1 MSEKT
6 TSLPEQP
13 HGRITEKQ
21 LNDYVDRRGCS
32 YDDAY
37 RHFGVTPDEVGDED
51 DQLPSEALR
60 MLTTSEDTAQPSVAD
75 SLAAGNTSSLDSLKN
90 VKPGP
95 SLSLLGR
102 AKALGTIM
110 DYFNQR
116 NKTEGADFSSDY
128 NGMDRRYGARTRE
141 VIGNMHSR
149 ANVLGGQALKALEIL
164 SNGDS
169 GVALPEGHDH
179 SGSIQSGLQKKFGP
193 SRAYKDD
200 REKFLTKVFK
210 TAGTTKSKH
219 RK

>member
-13 HGRITEKQ
+13 HFRITEKQ

-37 RHFGVTPDEVGDED
+37 RHFGVSPDEVGSED
-51 DQLPSEALR
+51 DQLSPEALL
-60 MLTTSEDTAQPSVAD
+60 MMTTSEDAAQLSVAD
-75 SLAAGNTSSLDSLKN
+75 NLAASNTSSLDSLKN
-90 VKPGP
+90 IEPGP

-110 DYFNQR
+110 DYFNQK

-128 NGMDRRYGARTRE
+128 NGMTRRYGVHTSE
-141 VIGNMHSR
+141 VIGNMHSK
-149 ANVLGGQALKALEIL
+149 ANTLGAQAFKALGIL

-169 GVALPEGHDH
+169 GVAMPVGHDY
-179 SGSIQSGLQKKFGP
+179 SGSIQSKLLKDFGP
-193 SRAYKDD
+193 SRAYRGD
-200 REKFLTKVFK
+200 REKLLTKVFK

>member
-13 HGRITEKQ
+13 HFRITEKQ
-21 LNDYVDRRGCS
+21 LDDYVDRRGCS

-37 RHFGVTPDEVGDED
+37 RYFGVTPDEVGYED
-51 DQLPSEALR
+51 DQLSPEALL
-60 MLTTSEDTAQPSVAD
+60 MIATSEDATQLSVAD
-75 SLAAGNTSSLDSLKN
+75 NLAESNISSLDSLKN
-90 VKPGP
+90 IKPGP

-110 DYFNQR
+110 DYFNQK

-128 NGMDRRYGARTRE
+128 NGMTRRYGARTSE
-141 VIGNMHSR
+141 VIGNMHSK
-149 ANVLGGQALKALEIL
+149 ANTLGGQALKALDIL

-169 GVALPEGHDH
+169 GVAMPVGYDY
-179 SGSIQSGLQKKFGP
+179 SGSIQSDLLEDFGP
-193 SRAYKDD
+193 GRAYKDD

>member
-13 HGRITEKQ
+13 HFRITEKQ
-21 LNDYVDRRGCS
+21 LDDYVDRRGCS

-37 RHFGVTPDEVGDED
+37 RHFGVTPDEVGYED
-51 DQLPSEALR
+51 DQLSPESLLMVA
-60 MLTTSEDTAQPSVAD
+60 TSEDAAQPSVVD
-75 SLAAGNTSSLDSLKN
+75 NLAASNTSSLDSLKN
-90 VKPGP
+90 IKPGP

-110 DYFNQR
+110 DYFNQK

-128 NGMDRRYGARTRE
+128 NGMTRRYGARTSE
-141 VIGNMHSR
+141 VIGNMHSK
-149 ANVLGGQALKALEIL
+149 ANTLGVQALKALDIL

-169 GVALPEGHDH
+169 GVAMPVGYDY
-179 SGSIQSGLQKKFGP
+179 SGSIQSDLLEDFG
-193 SRAYKDD
+193 SGRAYKRD